1 MHMVIVSYMPLYFR
15 LHEMLAYVLGCYE
28 IFFCWHCSMNIRKF
42 QKKSSRIGANL
53 TSLSSIYVC
62 EKEFTYF
69 WNASEVGHTTME
81 ISKEEFCSIPN
92 TNIHFNQTDRISILE
107 MIHFLLV
114 ILYQIYFHCN
124 VVVICGSYRIL

>member
-15 LHEMLAYVLGCYE
+15 LHEILAYVLGCYE
-28 IFFCWHCSMNIRKF
+28 IFFSWNCSMIIQKF

-69 WNASEVGHTTME
+69 WKASKVGHITMK
-81 ISKEEFCSIPN
+81 ISKAEF
-92 TNIHFNQTDRISILE
+92 L
-107 MIHFLLV
+107 
-114 ILYQIYFHCN
+114 
-124 VVVICGSYRIL
+124 